1 MNITKQMEGYSFIPG
16 GTTGRGFHIIPVMAA
31 RTEPFQGDGRA
42 STASV
47 WAALVAVYL
56 VWGSTYLAIR
66 VTVRTIPPLLSA
78 SVRFL
83 IAGALLYA
91 WAITRGERRTDRPR
105 AVHWRSAAIIGMAML
120 FGGNGLVSLAEQTVP
135 SSLAALLLATIPLW
149 MVLIRGL
156 VLRER
161 VVWREGAGL
170 VIGFGGIVL
179 LVDPFGG
186 GHADLLGVG
195 LLLLAALSWASGSLF
210 ARKAPLP
217 ARPLVGTAMEMLAG
231 GVVLAVVGIASGEL
245 GDLELAG
252 VSAESLF
259 GLAYLIVFGSW
270 VGFAAYVWLLR
281 SARTSLVSTYAYV
294 NPVVAVFLGWAI
306 LSEAITIRTLI
317 AGGVIVTA
325 VALIVS
331 AQGRR
336 AAKET
341 GTPGAGVP
349 AEGDAERQP
358 A

>member
-1 MNITKQMEGYSFIPG
+1 MGS
-16 GTTGRGFHIIPVMAA
+16 MAA
-31 RTEPFQGDGRA
+31 RSEPFQGNRDA
-42 STASV
+42 SPASV
-47 WAALVAVYL
+47 WAALGAVYV

-78 SVRFL
+78 STRFL

-91 WAITRGERRTDRPR
+91 WAISRGERKTDRPR
-105 AVHWRSAAIIGMAML
+105 AVHWRSAAIIGAAML

-161 VVWREGAGL
+161 VIWREVAGL
-170 VIGFGGIVL
+170 LIGFGGIVL

-186 GHADLLGVG
+186 GHTDLVGVG

-210 ARKAPLP
+210 ARRAPLP
-217 ARPLVGTAMEMLAG
+217 GRPLVGTAMQMLAG
-231 GVVLAVVGIASGEL
+231 GVVLAVVGMASGEL
-245 GDLELAG
+245 GDLELAA
-252 VSAESLF
+252 VSGESLL

-306 LSEAITIRTLI
+306 LGEVITLRTLV
-317 AGGVIVTA
+317 AGGVIVAA

-336 AAKET
+336 AAKE
-341 GTPGAGVP
+341 PGAVGAGAP
-349 AEGDAERQP
+349 ADGEAERQP